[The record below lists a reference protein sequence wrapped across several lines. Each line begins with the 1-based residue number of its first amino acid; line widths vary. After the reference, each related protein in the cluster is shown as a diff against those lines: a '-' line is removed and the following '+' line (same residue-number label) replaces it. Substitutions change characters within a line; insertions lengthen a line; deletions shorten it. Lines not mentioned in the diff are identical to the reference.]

1 MNKLKSHFQFS
12 KKQRSGIF
20 ILLLLIII
28 CQCIYF
34 FIEIPPEDIAIDDNE
49 LQRFQKEIDSLRLV
63 RLENNK
69 PKIYPFNPNFITDYK
84 GYTLGMTNEEIDR
97 LLKFRSKDRWINS
110 SKQFQEITKISDSLL
125 RAISPYFKFP
135 NWIKTPKPIALN
147 ASNTIIKTYTQKRD
161 LNTATTL
168 QLQRVYGIGK
178 TLSKRI
184 VDYRNKF
191 KGGFIS
197 DIELQDIYGLSLETI
212 RQLTNEFTV
221 KTPRKVRKVNLN
233 TATKNE
239 LVTIQYIDYELA
251 DEIIEQRVLRE
262 GFKTLDELTKVK
274 GFPGNKIDIIKL
286 YLTLN

>member
-63 RLENNK
+63 QLESNK

-97 LLKFRSKDRWINS
+97 FLKFRSKDRWINS
-110 SKQFQEITKISDSLL
+110 SQQFQEITKISDSLL
-125 RAISPYFKFP
+125 KAISPYFKFP
-135 NWIKTPKPIALN
+135 DWIENPKPKTP
-147 ASNTIIKTYTQKRD
+147 NTNNNIVKAYTQKRD
-161 LNTATTL
+161 LNAATAL

-197 DIELQDIYGLSLETI
+197 DIELQNIYGLSLETI
-212 RQLTNEFTV
+212 EQLTNEFTV

-233 TATKNE
+233 TATKSE